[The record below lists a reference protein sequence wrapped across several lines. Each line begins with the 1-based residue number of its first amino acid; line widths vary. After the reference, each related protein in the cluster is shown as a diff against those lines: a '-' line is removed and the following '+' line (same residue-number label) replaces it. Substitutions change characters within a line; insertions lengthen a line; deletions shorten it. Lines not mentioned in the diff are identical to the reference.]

1 MGNVLRMSK
10 KHVIEGMIGLGW
22 SDRRIQRETHVH
34 RMTVAKYRK
43 SLQNRPQLPPG
54 FSDEKG
60 KMIHKCPAVKHRSPV
75 KDRLPMKHRSLVKDR
90 SSLTTTTLPGPTRR
104 VCRHHF
110 RLPATRFSYPAFR
123 PSKLDFLGASP
134 PSGST
139 RISLRTEGITEATIA
154 SNATSAKSGRK
165 RQLSSNGC
173 RCFRDGKRRWTSAKV
188 L

>member
-43 SLQNRPQLPPG
+43 SLQNRPQLPPA
-54 FSDEKG
+54 FRTKKG
-60 KMIHKCPAVKHRSPV
+60 KMIHKCPPV
-75 KDRLPMKHRSLVKDR
+75 KDR
-90 SSLTTTTLPGPTRR
+90 SLTQAGLTPAPAGRPALIRSMTTPSLPGPTRR
-104 VCRHHF
+104 VCRRRFH
-110 RLPATRFSYPAFR
+110 LPATHFSYPAFR

-154 SNATSAKSGRK
+154 SNATSARSGR
-165 RQLSSNGC
+165 RRLLSSNGC
-173 RCFRDGKRRWTSAKV
+173 RCFRDGKRKWISAKAQ
-188 L
+188 